1 MRKKCLTVAVLKL
14 VSNRVPGWRT
24 GEENRE
30 DDFWKVDVR
39 QDNLLDDFLKM
50 DSGQDDFSKIFR
62 RFFEDFSRIFRCF
75 FEDVSMIF

>member
-50 DSGQDDFSKIFR
+50 DSGQDDYSKIVR
-62 RFFEDFSRIFRCF
+62 RLFEDCSMF
-75 FEDVSMIF
+75 FQ

>member
-1 MRKKCLTVAVLKL
+1 MAVLKL

-24 GEENRE
+24 GGENRE

-39 QDNLLDDFLKM
+39 QGNLLDDFLKM

-62 RFFEDFSRIFRCF
+62 LFFDDFSKIVR
-75 FEDVSMIF
+75 

>member
-1 MRKKCLTVAVLKL
+1 MAVLKL

-50 DSGQDDFSKIFR
+50 DSGQDDFSKIFLKIVR
-62 RFFEDFSRIFRCF
+62 RFFDDFSKIVR
-75 FEDVSMIF
+75 

>member
-1 MRKKCLTVAVLKL
+1 MKQFSWSHFAQEMSDGGCVEARFKSCSRLE
-14 VSNRVPGWRT
+14 NR
-24 GEENRE
+24 EENRE

-62 RFFEDFSRIFRCF
+62 RFFDDFSNIFR
-75 FEDVSMIF
+75 